1 MFDSLSKKIGSAL
14 DGIKNRGV
22 ITEKE
27 FDDFVRKLR
36 LTFLEADVSLP
47 VTKQFIAN
55 VKESV
60 IGKSRL
66 KGISTPAII
75 GSVVK
80 EELIKILGG
89 ESQKFEFPK
98 CGKQI
103 FMFVGLQGVGKT
115 TTAAKLALLIRKK
128 FKKNILLSSLDIYRP
143 AARKQ
148 LEILAKQID
157 VDSIPIVEGENIDA
171 ILKKTLDLFN
181 NSNENYDVLIV
192 DTAGR
197 SQIDSVLMEELR
209 VIKNRLQP
217 SEIFQVLDAMMGQDS
232 LNVAKTFHSEIGT
245 TGVIVSRLDSD
256 ARVGSVLS
264 VRQAV
269 GLPIRFCGAGER
281 VNDLEEFHPERM
293 AGRIM
298 GSGDIA
304 SLLEYASSEVGEERI
319 DSMKKRIEAGKFDY
333 DDLVLQLKSI
343 DKLGGIAKL
352 LRFIPGINKVPSEQ
366 FVDDSTLKRNLA
378 MINSMTKRERA
389 CLDSINQSRKSRIA
403 SGAGVKV
410 YEVNKLIK
418 NFEKARLL
426 ALRMGKIGATNDE
439 SMYDLNELLKK

>member
-1 MFDSLSKKIGSAL
+1 MFDSLSKKIGGAL

-55 VKESV
+55 VRESV
-60 IGKSRL
+60 IGKSRV
-66 KGISTPAII
+66 KGISTPAVI

-80 EELIKILGG
+80 EELVKILGG

-98 CGKQI
+98 FGKQI
-103 FMFVGLQGVGKT
+103 LMFVGLQGVGKT

-128 FKKNILLSSLDIYRP
+128 FKKNILLSSVDIYRP

-157 VDSIPIVEGENIDA
+157 VDTVPIVEGEDVDA
-171 ILKKTLDLFN
+171 IVKKTLDLFN
-181 NSNENYDVLIV
+181 NSHEGYDVLMV

-197 SQIDSVLMEELR
+197 SQIDSVLMEELK

-232 LNVAKTFHSEIGT
+232 LNVARTFHSEIGT

-264 VRQAV
+264 VRQSV

-298 GSGDIA
+298 GAGDIA
-304 SLLEYASSEVGEERI
+304 SLVEYASSEVGEERI
-319 DSMKKRIEAGKFDY
+319 GSIRKRIEAGKFDY

-352 LRFIPGINKVPSEQ
+352 LRFIPGINKVPTEHL
-366 FVDDSTLKRNLA
+366 VDDTTLKKNLA
-378 MINSMTKRERA
+378 MIGSMTKRERA

-403 SGAGVKV
+403 SGAGVKI

-426 ALRMGKIGATNDE
+426 ALKIGKVGATNE
-439 SMYDLNELLKK
+439 KSIHDLNELLRK